1 MGLGGEKM
9 TTQYKWMPSEPTQEM
24 LDAERFASSLA
35 YESHEVQA
43 VEVYK
48 AMWQAA
54 PTCEPLSSEEI
65 VNIMRKES
73 HLDETVEQAIT
84 LIKFARAIEKAHGIG
99 VE

>member
-1 MGLGGEKM
+1 M
-9 TTQYKWMPSEPTQEM
+9 TTQTHKLLPSEPTQEM

-54 PTCEPLSSEEI
+54 PEVEPLSEDELDKLIDDSI
-65 VNIMRKES
+65 VNGTIRS
-73 HLDETVEQAIT
+73 LC
-84 LIKFARAIEKAHGIG
+84 RAIEKAHGIG

>member
-1 MGLGGEKM
+1 M
-9 TTQYKWMPSEPTQEM
+9 TTQKHKWLPEQPTQEM

-54 PTCEPLSSEEI
+54 LAVEPLSEDFVI
-65 VNIMRKES
+65 DLILKCGDQPLDFMDFVKE
-73 HLDETVEQAIT
+73 
-84 LIKFARAIEKAHGIG
+84 IEKAHGIG